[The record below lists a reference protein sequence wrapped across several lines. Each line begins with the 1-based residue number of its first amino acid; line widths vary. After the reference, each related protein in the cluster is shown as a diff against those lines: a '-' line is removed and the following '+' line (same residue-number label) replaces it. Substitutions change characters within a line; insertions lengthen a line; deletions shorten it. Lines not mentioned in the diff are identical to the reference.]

1 MTDNIDAG
9 VKRLQEKAAAEE
21 AEAAKLSSDEAFKE
35 RVEAEKE
42 ALQQEA
48 STVELVEVKN
58 ILANIDWKK
67 PQHITKHAK
76 VLIVSYDPVT
86 RAVAVNPAANVIG
99 TGDTISVL
107 RDVIY
112 QLEQHELTKKVAQ
125 TIVTMF
131 KGRVR

>member
-48 STVELVEVKN
+48 STVELDRK
-58 ILANIDWKK
+58 
-67 PQHITKHAK
+67 
-76 VLIVSYDPVT
+76 
-86 RAVAVNPAANVIG
+86 
-99 TGDTISVL
+99 SV
-107 RDVIY
+107 V
-112 QLEQHELTKKVAQ
+112 
-125 TIVTMF
+125 
-131 KGRVR
+131 